1 MNRIGASGMLVLAI
15 VVILLALL
23 VFGLSGCQ
31 IENRG
36 ATISWL
42 QPPPPVVVDRADLT
56 LDEPV
61 LRVLEVCCGRVRL
74 IVQDPTT
81 RRYKMVGP

>member
-1 MNRIGASGMLVLAI
+1 MKALLAI
-15 VVILLALL
+15 VL
-23 VFGLSGCQ
+23 LSGCQ

-36 ATISWL
+36 ATVSWL
-42 QPPPPVVVDRADLT
+42 QPPQPVVIARTDLT

-74 IVQDPTT
+74 IVQDPIT